1 MVPNERKLTF
11 ASYVIPSRRCILEA
25 ECRRRCLA
33 AGRDAGEADGAREMV
48 LRGLVHGRYVPGRGC
63 AFGGYP
69 GV

>member
-33 AGRDAGEADGAREMV
+33 LAGREAPLLPEGWTDECSFWFPYY
-48 LRGLVHGRYVPGRGC
+48 LQS
-63 AFGGYP
+63 
-69 GV
+69 